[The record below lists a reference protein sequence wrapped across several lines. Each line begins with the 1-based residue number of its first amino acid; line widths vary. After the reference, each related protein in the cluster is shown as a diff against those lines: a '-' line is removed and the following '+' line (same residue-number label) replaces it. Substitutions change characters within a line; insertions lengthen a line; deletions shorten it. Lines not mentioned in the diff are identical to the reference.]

1 MQPNAASSLRLESPR
16 LTNPR
21 LESSLLKSATLVA
34 AVCVIVASAFLPN
47 ARAQESQAPAPLYDK
62 AIFHD
67 PIPSDQL
74 AFLNHFAGLP
84 SKDLVRSKQYRKL
97 MESVILDC
105 TFHYGRD
112 MALADVLEMVLTGSP
127 LPVEIYDN
135 RYVMVSGRS
144 GPYLRGRGFMWID
157 MRDGIAL
164 GGFYFHPINGE
175 PTPTVTIFSKQVKEE
190 SLKMSQLPAAFAVD
204 LSRWAAE
211 PGISRVT
218 TRYFIGGVDR
228 KILLEHD
235 EDFCAPVEGKT
246 ASADCEQINA
256 EAADIDLDAAYYLEQ
271 TDHATNATAWM
282 IAGPDQAAWIE
293 LRDDTC
299 RAVSD
304 QLRCRIRVT
313 RERTHVIINR
323 HSVAQLPHK

>member
-1 MQPNAASSLRLESPR
+1 MQPTAASCPRLESPR
-16 LTNPR
+16 VKRSPV
-21 LESSLLKSATLVA
+21 KSATLAFA
-34 AVCVIVASAFLPN
+34 AICLMATGAFLPN
-47 ARAQESQAPAPLYDK
+47 AAAQESQAPVPLYDK

-84 SKDLVRSKQYRKL
+84 SKDLVRDKQYRKL
-97 MESVILDC
+97 MHSVILDC
-105 TFHYGRD
+105 VFHYGWD
-112 MALADVLEMVLTGSP
+112 MPLADALEKVLTGSP
-127 LPVEIYDN
+127 LPVQVRDN

-157 MRDGIAL
+157 TQDGIAL
-164 GGFYFHPINGE
+164 GGFYFHPTNGE

-190 SLKMSQLPAAFAVD
+190 SLKLSQLPAAFAVD
-204 LSRWAAE
+204 LRRWSGE
-211 PGISRVT
+211 SGISPVT
-218 TRYFIGGVDR
+218 TRYFIGGVER

-235 EDFCAPVEGKT
+235 EDFCAPVDGTT

-256 EAADIDLDAAYYLEQ
+256 EAADIDLAAAYYLDQ

-282 IAGPDQAAWIE
+282 IAGPDQAAWIQV
-293 LRDDTC
+293 RDNTC
-299 RAVSD
+299 RVVPD